1 MGCQSHRPCLVE
13 PSCHPLSLQTRAR
26 THAHSLVNTCTH
38 RHHCA
43 TTTTSTITVNTIITT
58 ITTITTTRA
67 RAGEYITLDDCWG
80 GERHQNGSYWWD
92 EDRFPSGIPAL
103 ARQLSEL
110 FHRFWTISRA
120 VLSPTP
126 PTRAVFFALLGTR
139 ADRVLIG
146 ACHPTLWPIWG
157 FRPTTSM
164 PTGCCWGFISAVGIR
179 LVIAAGD
186 RIPSPG
192 ASGGT
197 TTTHLPWRTGTWT
210 TSVGCLPVKWTH
222 WSPCAISISANLVQS
237 VLKPDKQIE
246 LCVCA
251 CVCV

>member
-1 MGCQSHRPCLVE
+1 MGAVPPLGWNSWCTDVSCTKDYCDEKLVHTQVDAIVKRGLRDMGCQSHRPCLVE

-103 ARQLSEL
+103 ARQFCFL
-110 FHRFWTISRA
+110 FITFGLFLAHSQPHTA
-120 VLSPTP
+120 H
-126 PTRAVFFALLGTR
+126 TR
-139 ADRVLIG
+139 RVLCSTWYPGLIG
-146 ACHPTLWPIWG
+146 C
-157 FRPTTSM
+157 
-164 PTGCCWGFISAVGIR
+164 
-179 LVIAAGD
+179 
-186 RIPSPG
+186 
-192 ASGGT
+192 
-197 TTTHLPWRTGTWT
+197 
-210 TSVGCLPVKWTH
+210 
-222 WSPCAISISANLVQS
+222 
-237 VLKPDKQIE
+237 
-246 LCVCA
+246 
-251 CVCV
+251 